1 VPARPKTWIDDRT
14 ARSSTA
20 CQPHPVVWRCYAD
33 AVTLVGWWHGRFNVE
48 HNKEYQSGRYRVVEQ
63 IERVKEGFRVSV
75 TAFDDQTVEELNG
88 HRKSVSRFDA
98 RWVAATL
105 EAARRD
111 LAIAV
116 NLMNRSI
123 ASDTP

>member
-1 VPARPKTWIDDRT
+1 M
-14 ARSSTA
+14 
-20 CQPHPVVWRCYAD
+20 
-33 AVTLVGWWHGRFNVE
+33 GRFNVE

-63 IERVKEGFRVSV
+63 IERVREGFRVSV
-75 TAFDDQTVEELNG
+75 TAYDDQTVEELNG
-88 HRKSVSRFDA
+88 HPKSISRFDA

-123 ASDTP
+123 ASDMP

>member
-1 VPARPKTWIDDRT
+1 M
-14 ARSSTA
+14 
-20 CQPHPVVWRCYAD
+20 
-33 AVTLVGWWHGRFNVE
+33 E

-75 TAFDDQTVEELNG
+75 TAYYDQTVNELNG
-88 HRKSVSRFDA
+88 HPKSISRFDA

-116 NLMNRSI
+116 DLMNRSI
-123 ASDTP
+123 AGDMP

>member
-1 VPARPKTWIDDRT
+1 MLMPLHIGPAG
-14 ARSSTA
+14 S
-20 CQPHPVVWRCYAD
+20 
-33 AVTLVGWWHGRFNVE
+33 GRFNVE

-75 TAFDDQTVEELNG
+75 TAYDDQTTQELNG
-88 HRKSVSRFDA
+88 HPKSISRFDA

-111 LAIAV
+111 LVIAV

-123 ASDTP
+123 AGTMP

>member
-1 VPARPKTWIDDRT
+1 
-14 ARSSTA
+14 
-20 CQPHPVVWRCYAD
+20 
-33 AVTLVGWWHGRFNVE
+33 VE
-48 HNKEYQSGRYRVVEQ
+48 HAKDYQSGRYRIVEQ

-75 TAFDDQTVEELNG
+75 TAYDDQTVNELNG
-88 HRKSVSRFDA
+88 HPKSISRFDA

-123 ASDTP
+123 GGDMP

>member
-1 VPARPKTWIDDRT
+1 M
-14 ARSSTA
+14 
-20 CQPHPVVWRCYAD
+20 
-33 AVTLVGWWHGRFNVE
+33 E

-63 IERVKEGFRVSV
+63 IERIKDGFRVSV
-75 TAFDDQTVEELNG
+75 TAYDDQTATESNG
-88 HRKSVSRFDA
+88 QPKSISRFDA

-111 LAIAV
+111 LVIAV

-123 ASDTP
+123 SSDLP

>member
-1 VPARPKTWIDDRT
+1 M
-14 ARSSTA
+14 
-20 CQPHPVVWRCYAD
+20 
-33 AVTLVGWWHGRFNVE
+33 E
-48 HNKEYQSGRYRVVEQ
+48 HNKEYQSGRYRIVEQ
-63 IERVKEGFRVSV
+63 IERVKEGLRVSV
-75 TAFDDQTVEELNG
+75 TAYDDRRVNELNG
-88 HRKSVSRFDA
+88 HPKSISRFDA

-123 ASDTP
+123 AGDMP